1 MAEKITY
8 LTPTGIIYDT
18 FREELPRAKRWSD
31 KLLDNRREYREK
43 QAALIEKASLNN
55 RIYLYPDAQT
65 YTSPAG
71 NQWMIN
77 RLYLPNKYYDCSTIE
92 YIKLFMMYGFTEQ
105 YFWIVTCFFEG
116 DNNEFRICLFTPH
129 FVQRFYQR
137 VGLDTSVNRLK
148 VLRNLQQSFYS
159 FEMQITDKKDGK
171 RGYISYGRLP
181 GCVCYG
187 YCDKNR
193 ALVYTTIIP
202 DSQMSI
208 YKKYLTRDF
217 RGTADFVGSP
227 QFIQILNDS
236 FWHERPCKWFKE
248 KALAGGMSRKT
259 VKNQVH
265 FIGRNIMMHRIKIEY
280 AKVAN
285 VWETVEDKE
294 AFDEVCRDFRK
305 SFIDTPL
312 QHHFDEYIPWLR
324 KVVHALFENV
334 DEGKLNQAINVMK
347 EICGDHYV
355 SYDMYHVPSMPKK
368 YANKIKLIKI

>member
-1 MAEKITY
+1 MAEKVTY
-8 LTPTGIIYDT
+8 LTPTGIIYDP
-18 FREELPRAKRWSD
+18 FREEFPRAKRWSD
-31 KLLDNRREYREK
+31 KLFDNRREYREK
-43 QAALIEKASLNN
+43 QAALIEKANLNN

-71 NQWMIN
+71 NQWMVN
-77 RLYLPNKYYDCSTIE
+77 RLYIPNKNYDGRTIE
-92 YIKLFMMYGFTEQ
+92 YLKLFMMYGFTEQ
-105 YFWIVTCFFEG
+105 YFWVVTCFFEG

-137 VGLDTSVNRLK
+137 VGLDTSVDRMK
-148 VLRNLQQSFYS
+148 VLRNLQESLYS

-280 AKVAN
+280 AKAAN
-285 VWETVEDKE
+285 VWEIVEDKE
-294 AFDEVCRDFRK
+294 AIEEVLRDFRK
-305 SFIDTPL
+305 
-312 QHHFDEYIPWLR
+312 
-324 KVVHALFENV
+324 
-334 DEGKLNQAINVMK
+334 
-347 EICGDHYV
+347 
-355 SYDMYHVPSMPKK
+355 
-368 YANKIKLIKI
+368 